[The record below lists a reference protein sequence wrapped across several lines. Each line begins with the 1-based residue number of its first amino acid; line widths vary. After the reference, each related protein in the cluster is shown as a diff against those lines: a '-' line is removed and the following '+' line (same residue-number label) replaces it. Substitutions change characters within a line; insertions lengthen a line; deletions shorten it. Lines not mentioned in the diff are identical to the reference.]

1 VSPSGSEN
9 QELAFEI
16 SFYEGILAED
26 ADFVDALIPLAEA
39 YTRAGLHEKGLE
51 ADRRLA
57 TLCPKN
63 PTVHYN
69 LACSYAL
76 TGHPDEALATLE
88 HAIEL
93 GYRDADFMLKD
104 KDLVSLHDDERFAR
118 LIIRFFPEAEL
129 DVP

>member
-1 VSPSGSEN
+1 VSASGDET
-9 QELAFEI
+9 QDLAFEI
-16 SFYEGILAED
+16 SFYEGILTED
-26 ADFVDALIPLAEA
+26 PDFVDALLPLAEA
-39 YTRAGLHEKGLE
+39 YTRAGLHGKGLE

-57 TLCPKN
+57 RLCPKN

-76 TGHPDEALATLE
+76 TGHPDEALAALE

-104 KDLVSLHDDERFAR
+104 KDLASLHDDERFAR
-118 LIIRFFPEAEL
+118 LLARFFPEADLEI
-129 DVP
+129 P

>member
-1 VSPSGSEN
+1 VSPSSDEN
-9 QELAFEI
+9 QDLAFEI

-26 ADFVDALIPLAEA
+26 PDFVDALLPLAEA

-51 ADRRLA
+51 ADQRLA
-57 TLCPKN
+57 RLCPRN

-69 LACSYAL
+69 LACSHAL

-88 HAIEL
+88 RAIEL

-104 KDLVSLHDDERFAR
+104 KDLASLHDDERFAR
-118 LIIRFFPEAEL
+118 LIARFFPEAGP